1 LKDANNIYFIF
12 VAKWHMDGVIDD
24 EGIDVH
30 LEDDDEPYLDALGAS
45 QLPSAPIPQT
55 QTQEATS
62 YTTSIQQV
70 GFRPPRLT
78 HAPGALT
85 YSEHHV

>member
-45 QLPSAPIPQT
+45 QCTDTANPDLGSDELHHIDPASRVST
-55 QTQEATS
+55 TSS
-62 YTTSIQQV
+62 YTCTWC
-70 GFRPPRLT
+70 T
-78 HAPGALT
+78 HLF
-85 YSEHHV
+85 

>member
-1 LKDANNIYFIF
+1 LKGANNIYFIF

-55 QTQEATS
+55 QT
-62 YTTSIQQV
+62 
-70 GFRPPRLT
+70 
-78 HAPGALT
+78 
-85 YSEHHV
+85 